1 MSKPTSSGA
10 AVHGPQGSALPRG
23 SAGPPGEA
31 HDTGGHDGAGHDP
44 HGHGEALGPFDWRA
58 WGAGLLGVA
67 AGLAVAACFWL
78 SANL

>member
-1 MSKPTSSGA
+1 MSETRKPDA
-10 AVHGPQGSALPRG
+10 AVHGLQGSTG
-23 SAGPPGEA
+23 SHCGTAPHGDA
-31 HDTGGHDGAGHDP
+31 HDSGGHAGAGQDS
-44 HGHGEALGPFDWRA
+44 HGHGDALGAFDWRA

>member
-1 MSKPTSSGA
+1 MNETPDSRG
-10 AVHGPQGSALPRG
+10 AVHDSHSDRDSRG
-23 SAGPPGEA
+23 DGE
-31 HDTGGHDGAGHDP
+31 T
-44 HGHGEALGPFDWRA
+44 LGPFDWRA

>member
-1 MSKPTSSGA
+1 MSETTNSDATIHGSQASAASHGATYGA
-10 AVHGPQGSALPRG
+10 A
-23 SAGPPGEA
+23 A
-31 HDTGGHDGAGHDP
+31 HVDAGHDR
-44 HGHGEALGPFDWRA
+44 GHGEALGPFDWRA